1 MKKVFV
7 FITNKENLTESPIYI
22 ANEILFGF
30 DESPIVGI
38 SSNKKPIN
46 LNETPYF
53 LFIKDDITLQEPAEN
68 GNEQGNSLEL
78 AKILSDIDEIYLT
91 IHKTKPSNYLET
103 FLRLFKGKLISYIY
117 HSHETDSIFFRILK
131 PALNDDSI
139 DDLTKIEQSIL
150 LELPNKR
157 LESLI
162 HLNKLLKII
171 PIKCQDNWDENSFKL
186 EFSKI
191 IGLEEIKLA
200 KDKLENITFKSD
212 INDYLDQLKDIE
224 SEITNLS
231 INK

>member
-7 FITNKENLTESPIYI
+7 FITNQKKLTESPIYI
-22 ANEILFGF
+22 AHEKLFGF
-30 DESPIVGI
+30 DENRMVGI
-38 SSNKKPIN
+38 SSAKKMTTIA
-46 LNETPYF
+46 ETPYF
-53 LFIKDDITLQEPAEN
+53 LLIKDSITLQNPSDS
-68 GNEQGNSLEL
+68 GNEEVNCLEL
-78 AKILSDIDEIYLT
+78 AKILSNIDEIYLT
-91 IHKTKPSNYLET
+91 IHLTQPSNYLET
-103 FLRLFKGKLISYIY
+103 FIRLFKGKLISYIY
-117 HSHETDSIFFRILK
+117 HSHETDSIYYRILK

-150 LELPNKR
+150 LEFPNKR

-200 KDKLENITFKSD
+200 KDKLENIIFKIE